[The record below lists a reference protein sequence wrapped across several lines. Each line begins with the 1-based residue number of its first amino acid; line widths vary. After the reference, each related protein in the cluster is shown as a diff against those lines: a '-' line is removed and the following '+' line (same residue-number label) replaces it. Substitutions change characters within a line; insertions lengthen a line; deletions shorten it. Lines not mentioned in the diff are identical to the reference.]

1 VSGKADISVFEAP
14 IFDGALGQLASVLV
28 DCVFRNLLPTAPNP
42 E

>member
-1 VSGKADISVFEAP
+1 VSGKADMSVLEAP

-28 DCVFRNLLPTAPNP
+28 DCVSGSFADAPDP